1 MHRPARVLVLGAV
14 ALVATL
20 ARSAGAQA
28 AAVGAAG
35 TSAGVA
41 RTAAEPSADERHAPP
56 SGDTTRRPF
65 VGAAYLTVGGSGLPL
80 GALDT
85 RLRAAGLPG
94 APGGAR
100 SLGSGAYAVLARRL
114 VVGASG
120 HVLMAGRTEHA
131 GWQTRVGG
139 GYALGE
145 VGIAAVA
152 TSRTLLAVMGG
163 LGASRVTAKMRP
175 VAGGRF
181 DSVAVTPQRSLE
193 LGSHTPLAHV
203 GIMADHGVRWRGRR
217 TVAVGLRAGWMGT
230 AGDSKWRADDA
241 ALVGGPNIAPRGAY
255 ARLTVGAPLGRR
267 RDALLPALGPAIP
280 WLTR

>member
-1 MHRPARVLVLGAV
+1 VWPAPR
-14 ALVATL
+14 
-20 ARSAGAQA
+20 RSHSRTS
-28 AAVGAAG
+28 G
-35 TSAGVA
+35 TP
-41 RTAAEPSADERHAPP
+41 RLERHHAPP
-56 SGDTTRRPF
+56 V

-94 APGGAR
+94 SPGGAR

-152 TSRTLLAVMGG
+152 TSRTLLAVTGG

-175 VAGGRF
+175 LAGGRF
-181 DSVAVTPQRSLE
+181 DSVAVTPQAQ
-193 LGSHTPLAHV
+193 P
-203 GIMADHGVRWRGRR
+203 
-217 TVAVGLRAGWMGT
+217 RAGQPHAARPRRHHGRPRGALARAADRRRGAARRVDGT

-267 RDALLPALGPAIP
+267 RDALLPALGPRDPVAHP
-280 WLTR
+280 LTGAPARP